1 MSNLR
6 RLSVAVACLLA
17 LGVTSTGCTSTTPG
31 RATAAAVSSSGST
44 ASSGVPRVVNP
55 KNLKDVADPCQLITS
70 QQLQELG
77 ASDPRPGKTESGVP
91 KCNWKNDNLAMTLT
105 TYGAQGLDSVY
116 AQRNR
121 FGNSQETTVSG
132 YPGLRIAS
140 FSMSCGVYVG
150 VAETQ
155 VFLADVIVFREVRPE
170 YKDRCMFAEKVAG
183 MVLSNLPAAN

>member
-1 MSNLR
+1 MA
-6 RLSVAVACLLA
+6 AVCFAVLVLP
-17 LGVTSTGCTSTTPG
+17 LGACTSTTPG
-31 RATAAAVSSSGST
+31 RATAAAVSSSVSA
-44 ASSGVPRVVNP
+44 ASSGVPRVANP

-155 VFLADVIVFREVRPE
+155 VFLADVTVRRDVRPE
-170 YKDRCMFAEKVAG
+170 YKDRCVFAEKVAG
-183 MVLSNLPAAN
+183 MVLSNLPAVN

>member
-1 MSNLR
+1 M
-6 RLSVAVACLLA
+6 
-17 LGVTSTGCTSTTPG
+17 PK
-31 RATAAAVSSSGST
+31 
-44 ASSGVPRVVNP
+44 VVNP
-55 KNLKDVADPCQLITS
+55 KSLKSVTDPCQLITS

-77 ASDPRPGKTESGVP
+77 ASDPHPGKTESGGP

-140 FSMSCGVYVG
+140 FSMTCGVYVG
-150 VAETQ
+150 LAETQ